1 MSDEP
6 SILSLGVISFV
17 GLACA
22 AVLVW
27 NQRRVGVN
35 MTQRVDVIFHTT
47 GFAATAVG
55 AWLLFEVP
63 SSWASVWFLT
73 AVVVWGIAEVAHSVF
88 RWYQRKALNRERLAF
103 GEPPHPAPLS
113 FESAY
118 VRAIL
123 YSFALAVVL
132 VLVAMAVL
140 LAVGPVAL
148 TTSGDETAVL
158 LGVIALAAV
167 GGTALAIT
175 QNVRRSA
182 AIKQRAQLVDG
193 IQSQLRAQY
202 SAGYDRGYDDGAAR
216 RDRATN

>member
-1 MSDEP
+1 M
-6 SILSLGVISFV
+6 
-17 GLACA
+17 
-22 AVLVW
+22 
-27 NQRRVGVN
+27 
-35 MTQRVDVIFHTT
+35 
-47 GFAATAVG
+47 
-55 AWLLFEVP
+55 
-63 SSWASVWFLT
+63 
-73 AVVVWGIAEVAHSVF
+73 
-88 RWYQRKALNRERLAF
+88 
-103 GEPPHPAPLS
+103 
-113 FESAY
+113 
-118 VRAIL
+118 
-123 YSFALAVVL
+123 VL

-148 TTSGDETAVL
+148 TTSGDETVVL